1 MTTLSISLHTSA
13 NPFYMLVSTRQSSV
27 ATSAHLATGKDPEIV
42 YMISLKTGSKH
53 LCPSVEGHV
62 ANATARAK
70 LPVRQRDFKVATNA
84 ASQALR
90 VGLGERATLDRSG
103 ADGVDRARLGDGVGD
118 ALLDLRDAR
127 DVRGAVR
134 SLVVEE
140 RLERRV
146 EFGLREVVR
155 VRGRVEQSGRVVDE
169 VGEEGRGEVAVV
181 LLCDREDRRL
191 RDDGSGGLGDTFL
204 SGGGVAG
211 CREGRLGS
219 AHWISKEG
227 QKVIET
233 HWI

>member
-1 MTTLSISLHTSA
+1 
-13 NPFYMLVSTRQSSV
+13 
-27 ATSAHLATGKDPEIV
+27 
-42 YMISLKTGSKH
+42 MISLKNRSKH
-53 LCPSVEGHV
+53 LRPSVEGNV
-62 ANATARAK
+62 PNATARPE

-90 VGLGERATLDRSG
+90 VGLGERATLDRSR
-103 ADGVDRARLGDGVGD
+103 ADGVDRSGLGDGVGD

-155 VRGRVEQSGRVVDE
+155 VRGRVVEQGGRIVDE

-181 LLCDREDRRL
+181 LLRDREDCRL
-191 RDDGSGGLGDTFL
+191 RDDGSGRLGDAFL
-204 SGGGVAG
+204 RGGGVAG
-211 CREGRLGS
+211 C
-219 AHWISKEG
+219 
-227 QKVIET
+227 
-233 HWI
+233 